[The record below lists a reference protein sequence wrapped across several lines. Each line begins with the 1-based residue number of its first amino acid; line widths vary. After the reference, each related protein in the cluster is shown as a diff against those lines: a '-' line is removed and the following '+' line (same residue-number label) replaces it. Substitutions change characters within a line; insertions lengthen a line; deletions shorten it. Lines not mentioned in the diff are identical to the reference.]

1 LDYWKDYVRSQ
12 RANYC
17 TKEEVIEKCA
27 TDLYNAYYP
36 HYKDAKPLIYENNGS
51 PLYMEHHEA
60 SGPDDKGVVIDDVI
74 VVLKDLNGNYYEPMI
89 FQVPNY
95 FK

>member
-1 LDYWKDYVRSQ
+1 
-12 RANYC
+12 
-17 TKEEVIEKCA
+17 
-27 TDLYNAYYP
+27 
-36 HYKDAKPLIYENNGS
+36 
-51 PLYMEHHEA
+51 MEHHEA
-60 SGPDDKGVVIDDVI
+60 SGPDDNGVVIDDVI